1 MSTDIILYLVEG
13 QKEVSVTNQ
22 LIQTFNDNNNFK
34 ILPNGRHIIY
44 STTIYGLYKEIRLP
58 S

>member
-34 ILPNGRHIIY
+34 IFIVLC
-44 STTIYGLYKEIRLP
+44 LKAV
-58 S
+58 